1 MSAPGSRREDPPDAA
16 TIEPEAAARR
26 LRELVAE
33 HETWRTSCLNLVA
46 AENVMSPA
54 ARSLLD
60 SDLVSRYGDYVGRDL
75 AARKY
80 FGTAVMVEI
89 ERLVDGLLRR
99 LFDVP
104 FVESRSLSGHV
115 AGSAALLAL
124 TNPGD
129 VVLELDSP
137 GGGHRIAEKLNAT
150 HHARLEV
157 LPLPL
162 DPDVYNVDVGRTLE
176 LARERRPRVI
186 ILGSSLFLFPHPLR
200 ELAAGL
206 VEQPETL
213 VVYDASHVLGLIAG
227 HRFQDPLA
235 EGARLVWAS
244 THKSFP
250 GPPGGLVMSRSE
262 EFVERVTPAIY
273 PGLVTNHNPGRMPAL
288 GVAAA
293 EMLAFGEAYAD
304 AIVANA
310 RRLAAEIDAR
320 GIPVVARKHG
330 YTASHTVMLR
340 VGEFGSARVVGER
353 LEQAGIV
360 TTATRLPTALGDA
373 GIRLGLAELTRR
385 GAVPDE
391 MPSIAGLI
399 ADVVAERR
407 TPDAVRAR
415 TRDMAAGYRH
425 IGYAF
430 DAPPAA

>member
-1 MSAPGSRREDPPDAA
+1 MNAREDGWEGPPDTA

-26 LRELVAE
+26 LHELVAE
-33 HETWRTSCLNLVA
+33 HEDWRLSCLNLVA

-75 AARKY
+75 TARKY
-80 FGTAVMVEI
+80 FGTRVMVEI
-89 ERLVDGLLRR
+89 EQLVDGLLRR
-99 LFDVP
+99 LFDVQ
-104 FVESRSLSGHV
+104 FIESRSLSGHV

-124 TNPGD
+124 TKPGD

-150 HHARLEV
+150 HHARLDV
-157 LPLPL
+157 QPLPF
-162 DPDVYNVDVGRTLE
+162 DADAYNVDVDRTLE
-176 LARERRPRVI
+176 LARARRPRVI

-200 ELAAGL
+200 DLAAGL

-213 VVYDASHVLGLIAG
+213 IVYDASHVLGLIAG
-227 HRFQDPLA
+227 HRFQDPLGD
-235 EGARLVWAS
+235 GARLVWAS

-288 GVAAA
+288 GVAAT
-293 EMLAFGEAYAD
+293 EMIAFGEAYAD

-310 RRLAAEIDAR
+310 RRLAAEIDVR
-320 GIPVVARKHG
+320 GIPVVARERG
-330 YTASHTVMLR
+330 YTASHTVLLR
-340 VGEFGSARVVGER
+340 VSDFGSARVVGER

-360 TTATRLPTALGDA
+360 TTATRLPSALGDA
-373 GIRLGLAELTRR
+373 GIRLGLQELTRR

-391 MPSIAGLI
+391 MPAIAEFI
-399 ADVVAERR
+399 ADVIAERR
-407 TPDAVRAR
+407 TPDAVRPR
-415 TRDMAAGYRH
+415 TRDMATRYRR

-430 DAPPAA
+430 DAPPTA